1 MTTSAPAVVAARTIG
16 RRGHGRRY
24 TARVLPDPASL
35 PCISASRTPPDRFS
49 SRRPWSVGSE
59 RVVHELRLL
68 KLLVEGCSYKTAA
81 AALGA
86 TAKTVSFQRLVV

>member
-1 MTTSAPAVVAARTIG
+1 
-16 RRGHGRRY
+16 
-24 TARVLPDPASL
+24 
-35 PCISASRTPPDRFS
+35 
-49 SRRPWSVGSE
+49 
-59 RVVHELRLL
+59 VVHELRLL